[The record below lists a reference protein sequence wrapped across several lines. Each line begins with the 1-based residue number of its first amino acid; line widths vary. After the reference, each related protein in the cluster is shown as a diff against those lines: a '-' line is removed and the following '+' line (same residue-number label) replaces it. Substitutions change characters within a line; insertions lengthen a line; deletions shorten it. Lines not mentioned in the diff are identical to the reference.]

1 MIYMKILFLGNQNI
15 FGKINAGGLQ
25 CSKRN
30 YELIK
35 SIDKDC
41 EIFAAIIWNVQENQ
55 KVDENVRYF
64 NRVRNECE
72 ALVASLF
79 LCKTYPVSE
88 ENKIL
93 SYIAEVKPD
102 VLFLDTSAMGKLLK
116 KVDSDIKKIVFFH
129 NIESEYTKHKVREE
143 GIKYVPS
150 YLTSY
155 YNEKMAV
162 KMADKVICLNKRDGN
177 ELYNIYG
184 RNADSYLPIS
194 FYDNFD
200 ESRLNRD
207 VSDKRLIFIGS
218 FFPPNYKGILWF
230 VKNVMSRLPQY
241 ELLIIGKG
249 FEAKRKELEC
259 DNVKVIGT
267 VEDLAEY
274 YYTASSIVMPIQYGD
289 GMKVKTAEAM
299 MYGITT
305 FATDEA
311 LEGYEVDGIKGIYRC
326 NSSDDFIMNIKEA
339 YESKRIEAFNNEIR
353 DYFLKNHETKRLE
366 STMRDILGVSL

>member
-1 MIYMKILFLGNQNI
+1 MRVLFLGNQNI

-35 SIDKDC
+35 SINKGC
-41 EIFAAIIWNVQENQ
+41 EIFAAIVWNVPENQ
-55 KVDENVRYF
+55 NVDENVHYF
-64 NRVRNECE
+64 KRVGNECE

-93 SYIAEVKPD
+93 SYIADIKPD

-116 KVDSDIKKIVFFH
+116 KVDSGIRKIVFFH

-143 GIKYVPS
+143 GIKYLPS
-150 YLTSY
+150 YLASY
-155 YNEKMAV
+155 YNEKISV
-162 KMADKVICLNKRDGN
+162 KMADKVICLNKRDDN
-177 ELYNIYG
+177 ELYNKYG
-184 RNADSYLPIS
+184 RRADGFLPIS
-194 FYDNFD
+194 FNDNFD
-200 ESRLNRD
+200 KSRINRD
-207 VSDKRLIFIGS
+207 IFDKRLIFIGS

-230 VKNVMSRLPQY
+230 IRNVMSRLPQY
-241 ELLIIGKG
+241 ELQIIGKG

-299 MYGITT
+299 MYGITI

-311 LEGYEVDGIKGIYRC
+311 LEGYELEGIKGIYRC
-326 NSSDDFIMNIKEA
+326 NSCDDFIQNIKEA
-339 YESKRIEAFNNEIR
+339 YESKRIEDFNNGIR
-353 DYFLKNHETKRLE
+353 DYFLKYHETKCLE
-366 STMRDILGVSL
+366 STIRDIFN